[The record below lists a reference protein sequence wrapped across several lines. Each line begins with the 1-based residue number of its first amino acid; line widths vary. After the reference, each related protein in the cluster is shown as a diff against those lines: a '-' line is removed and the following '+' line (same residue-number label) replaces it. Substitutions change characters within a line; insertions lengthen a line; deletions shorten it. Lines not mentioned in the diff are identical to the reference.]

1 MEGRQK
7 WSVSLSFP
15 PENGVLMYCGCCVRD
30 GDSFAFCHGVCS
42 NTEVSS
48 TRRPSMWMCCMVCW
62 TVRQVPLC
70 AVSAPRCVHVSS
82 FFFFARTHSVKR
94 VRTSGIG
101 RMSTRNTGTPLRY
114 EGSHRAEPGGGHAD
128 PLFIPACYRNS
139 EDGQTDSWQAVGDM
153 PPTQNI
159 TCTDEHVLHHHL
171 IPSVQF
177 TLESNSVSTV
187 DNPHDTALWK

>member
-82 FFFFARTHSVKR
+82 FFSSPAHTASNACEHQGLEECRQDLQ
-94 VRTSGIG
+94 G
-101 RMSTRNTGTPLRY
+101 GTK
-114 EGSHRAEPGGGHAD
+114 EVIAQSQVAD
-128 PLFIPACYRNS
+128 TPTPFLFRLATRNS

-177 TLESNSVSTV
+177 TLESNS
-187 DNPHDTALWK
+187 DNPHDTAHWK

>member
-1 MEGRQK
+1 MPVPFGIDAQGALCTSGPAVMEGRQK

-128 PLFIPACYRNS
+128 PLFIPACYPQFRRWADRFVAS
-139 EDGQTDSWQAVGDM
+139 SW
-153 PPTQNI
+153 
-159 TCTDEHVLHHHL
+159 
-171 IPSVQF
+171 
-177 TLESNSVSTV
+177 
-187 DNPHDTALWK
+187 